1 VGGEP
6 HRFDRRLPET
16 VSGTS
21 SFVHRPARMGAV
33 SDICVFCGSSTG
45 NDPSYRAAA
54 DELGT
59 RMAQGGHRLV
69 YGGGHV
75 GLMGVVADAVLRH
88 DGHVTGVMT
97 EQLVTEEVAHAGLTV
112 LEVTLTMHERKSR
125 MAALSDAVIVLP
137 GGYGTYE
144 EAFEILTWNQL
155 GIIHKPIVFCD
166 VAEFFSP
173 LFQLIDR
180 TIEGGFVHD
189 GHRVLAQRATTPAEA
204 LERALSSAPPHVR
217 KWVDGGP

>member
-1 VGGEP
+1 
-6 HRFDRRLPET
+6 
-16 VSGTS
+16 
-21 SFVHRPARMGAV
+21 M

-45 NDPSYRAAA
+45 TDPHYREAA

-59 RMAQGGHRLV
+59 RIARGGHRLV

-97 EQLVTEEVAHAGLTV
+97 EQLVIEEVAHAGLSA
-112 LEVTLTMHERKSR
+112 LEVTSTMHDRKAR

-137 GGYGTYE
+137 GGYGTFD

-155 GIIHKPIVFCD
+155 GIIRKPIVFCD
-166 VAEFFSP
+166 VEGFFSP

-180 TIEGGFVHD
+180 AIAGGFVHD
-189 GHRVLAQRATTPAEA
+189 GHRVLAQRAATPAEA
-204 LERALSSAPPHVR
+204 LERASASAPPSVR
-217 KWVDGGP
+217 KWDAG

>member
-1 VGGEP
+1 
-6 HRFDRRLPET
+6 
-16 VSGTS
+16 
-21 SFVHRPARMGAV
+21 
-33 SDICVFCGSSTG
+33 
-45 NDPSYRAAA
+45 
-54 DELGT
+54 
-59 RMAQGGHRLV
+59 
-69 YGGGHV
+69 
-75 GLMGVVADAVLRH
+75 
-88 DGHVTGVMT
+88 
-97 EQLVTEEVAHAGLTV
+97 
-112 LEVTLTMHERKSR
+112 

-173 LFQLIDR
+173 LFQMIDR